1 MAADPRRIVGSMVE
15 AKACHVTNLA
25 ECARRYGSNSKTKKV
40 QGIVTHVEV
49 IKNSTTNRTTTF
61 VMAAYDLGGTT
72 IRPCRLNIRSVK
84 AVPTPT
90 AATVPTGGG
99 ALLGSADRDS
109 TTTEVSTQPTATLPT
124 LEAPS
129 NTNTSLEQPTVAVA
143 RATPP
148 LTTENNE
155 TVIANNDTLL
165 PEATAM
171 VHEQEWFVDD
181 PATKLPVNGNYHSRN
196 WAVKTRMGYM
206 LGRGGDH
213 QNSYSR
219 LEYFLMLFPPQQ
231 LQLILQLTNN
241 ELAIARKN
249 YTTAGEIVKF
259 FGVMLLV
266 TRFEFGSWASLWSN
280 VTTNK
285 YIPAPSFGLTGM
297 PWKRFDDLWMCIR
310 FSEQP
315 PNRPSD
321 MTSEQY
327 RWRLVDDFIK
337 NFNEHRAQNFFP
349 SDEICVDES
358 MSRWYGQGGHWIN
371 HGLPMYVAIDRK
383 PENGCEIQNAACG
396 HSGVMIRLKIVKT
409 AEEENASVVTEDDGN
424 NHGTNVLKFLV
435 EPWVR
440 TDHCV
445 CADSYFASVNAV
457 TVLRMMG
464 LRFIGVVKTAT
475 KKFPMSYLSNLELV
489 QRGDYKGLVAR
500 GTDGQPTMLSF
511 VWMDR
516 DWRYFIASASSL
528 DSGIPY
534 SRNRWRQVSLELDA
548 LPENVELTTPQ
559 PKATEV
565 YYRTCGVIDQH
576 NRHRQDNLKTEKK
589 LETKKWDMRV
599 NLTIF
604 SMIVVDTWLVYS
616 QATGSTELQSE
627 FYVRLAEELIDNN
640 IDSRPQRWRNSG
652 EDGSDSNDESPVM
665 MRTGRVRAGVS
676 CHLPPTKCRRRTG
689 DGVLTAQRLQGRCIE
704 CGKKTTYLCSAC
716 MDKDDE
722 SKTPWLCHTEKRPA
736 CFANHYKHSHLETYD

>member
-1 MAADPRRIVGSMVE
+1 MATDPRRIVGSMVE

-25 ECARRYGSNSKTKKV
+25 ECARRYGSNSKTKRV
-40 QGIVTHVEV
+40 QGVVTHVEV
-49 IKNSTTNRTTTF
+49 VKNPTTNRTTTF
-61 VMAAYDLGGTT
+61 VTAAYDLGGTT
-72 IRPCRLNIRSVK
+72 IRPSRLNIRSVK
-84 AVPTPT
+84 AVLPPT
-90 AATVPTGGG
+90 AATVPTATGT
-99 ALLGSADRDS
+99 LLGSTDGDS
-109 TTTEVSTQPTATLPT
+109 TTTEVTTPPAPPEPT
-124 LEAPS
+124 LEAAT
-129 NTNTSLEQPTVAVA
+129 NANTSSEELTDDVVGE
-143 RATPP
+143 TPP
-148 LTTENNE
+148 LTDENNNNL
-155 TVIANNDTLL
+155 IANNNTAL
-165 PEATAM
+165 PEADATA
-171 VHEQEWFVDD
+171 HDQEWFVDD
-181 PATKLPVNGNYHSRN
+181 AAARLPVNGNYHFRN

-219 LEYFLMLFPPQQ
+219 IEYFLMLFPPEQ
-231 LQLILQLTNN
+231 LQLILQLTNH
-241 ELAIARKN
+241 ELGMARKT
-249 YTTAGEIVKF
+249 YTSAGEIVKF
-259 FGVMLLV
+259 FGVMLLA
-266 TRFEFGSWASLWSN
+266 TRFEFGSRASLWSN

-285 YIPAPSFGLTGM
+285 YIPAPSFGQTGM
-297 PWKRFDDLWMCIR
+297 PRKRFDDLWMCIR

-315 PNRPSD
+315 PNRPSE

-327 RWRLVDDFIK
+327 RWRLVDDFVK

-396 HSGVMIRLKIVKT
+396 RSGVMLRLKIVKT
-409 AEEENASVVTEDDGN
+409 AEEENASAEADDDGN

-440 TDHCV
+440 TDRCI

-457 TVLRMMG
+457 TVMRTMG

-516 DWRYFIASASSL
+516 DRRYFVASASSL
-528 DSGIPY
+528 DSGVPY

-548 LPENVELTTPQ
+548 LPENVELTIPQ
-559 PKATEV
+559 PKAAEV

-576 NRHRQDNLKTEKK
+576 NRHRQDNLKTKKK

-640 IDSRPQRWRNSG
+640 IDSRPQRQRNSG
-652 EDGSDSNDESPVM
+652 ENGSDSNDESPVM
-665 MRTGRVRAGVS
+665 SRTGRVRAGVS
-676 CHLPPTKCRRRTG
+676 CHLTPTKRRRRTAG
-689 DGVLTAQRLQGRCIE
+689 GELTVQRLQGRCIE

-736 CFANHYKHSHLETYD
+736 CFANHYKHTHLETYE

>member
-1 MAADPRRIVGSMVE
+1 M
-15 AKACHVTNLA
+15 
-25 ECARRYGSNSKTKKV
+25 
-40 QGIVTHVEV
+40 
-49 IKNSTTNRTTTF
+49 
-61 VMAAYDLGGTT
+61 
-72 IRPCRLNIRSVK
+72 
-84 AVPTPT
+84 
-90 AATVPTGGG
+90 
-99 ALLGSADRDS
+99 
-109 TTTEVSTQPTATLPT
+109 
-124 LEAPS
+124 
-129 NTNTSLEQPTVAVA
+129 
-143 RATPP
+143 
-148 LTTENNE
+148 
-155 TVIANNDTLL
+155 
-165 PEATAM
+165 
-171 VHEQEWFVDD
+171 
-181 PATKLPVNGNYHSRN
+181 
-196 WAVKTRMGYM
+196 
-206 LGRGGDH
+206 
-213 QNSYSR
+213 
-219 LEYFLMLFPPQQ
+219 
-231 LQLILQLTNN
+231 
-241 ELAIARKN
+241 ARKT
-249 YTTAGEIVKF
+249 YTSAGEIVKF
-259 FGVMLLV
+259 FGVMLLA
-266 TRFEFGSWASLWSN
+266 TRFEFGSRASLWSN

-285 YIPAPSFGLTGM
+285 YIPAPSFGQTGM
-297 PWKRFDDLWMCIR
+297 PRKRFDDLWMCIR

-315 PNRPSD
+315 PNRPSE

-327 RWRLVDDFIK
+327 RWRLVDDFVK

-396 HSGVMIRLKIVKT
+396 RSGVMLRLKIVKT
-409 AEEENASVVTEDDGN
+409 AEEENASAEADDDGN

-440 TDHCV
+440 TDRCI
-445 CADSYFASVNAV
+445 CADSYFALVNAV
-457 TVLRMMG
+457 TVMRTMG

-516 DWRYFIASASSL
+516 DRRYFVASASSL
-528 DSGIPY
+528 DSGVPY
-534 SRNRWRQVSLELDA
+534 SQNRWRQVSLELDA
-548 LPENVELTTPQ
+548 LPENVELTIPQ
-559 PKATEV
+559 PKAAEV

-640 IDSRPQRWRNSG
+640 IDSRPQHQRNSG
-652 EDGSDSNDESPVM
+652 ENGSDSNDESPVM
-665 MRTGRVRAGVS
+665 SRTGRVRAGVS
-676 CHLPPTKCRRRTG
+676 CHLTPTKRCRRTAG
-689 DGVLTAQRLQGRCIE
+689 GELTVQRLQGRCIE

-736 CFANHYKHSHLETYD
+736 CFANHYKHTHLETYE